1 MKIVFLTTKIFNY
14 SILSAFKMIKR
25 KKILFFFFLINSFC
39 AFAQGV
45 KVSNQDSLLSIEL
58 YNAGI
63 KAARLGD
70 FENAIYNFN
79 KIYELRKK
87 IFGPNSI
94 RLAGM
99 LNNIGIQYK
108 SLGNLDMA
116 IESYKKAEVIFVNK
130 YGNDYSELG
139 PVYINLGNIYSDAG
153 DYTKALEYHKNAL
166 RVLRKD
172 SILENEN
179 IKTSIYNIAETQFK
193 LGHNDEVLQFS
204 QKNLNSISPH
214 LRSRWYDL
222 IAKAY
227 HNIGKNDLSEKYYL
241 LAINSWTVLYG
252 NNNVELADEYLAYSA
267 FLISQKKYDQALVYS
282 SKAKTIALNFYGK
295 KSRSY
300 AEVQSNFGDYYY
312 MKNSEAR
319 QIDDFRFQRKKYLN
333 EAISYYHDAIVSLVD
348 SFQTNDPFIDPPLK
362 NVISDIQLV
371 DEFKKKALAMEKLAE
386 IYLSEFNYEKSFKY
400 FNASLNSLVKAT
412 QLIHRLQI
420 GFENEESKY
429 FLAQNQESTFYE
441 AIKIAYKLYVQ
452 TKQQKYIELAFEFS
466 EKSKSS
472 NLLASVK
479 DIKAK
484 EFGGIPDSL
493 LKKENDLKSNIATY
507 ESLMFKENH
516 SEYPDSQKVNLF
528 ASKIFKYKDEYNKL
542 VLSFEKLYPQY
553 YAFKY
558 ENKVVGIKEIQSRI
572 NSRQV
577 IVEYFIKEPEAS
589 DTNGELYRFV
599 VSKDSVNFSME
610 NIDSSYSNNIQT
622 VHDFLINP
630 NYLYTKKVDYVNYVN
645 AGYGLY
651 ERLLKPI
658 IRNLSGK
665 DITIIPHDKL
675 SYIPFDALLT
685 QMPDTSVMNFR
696 NLNYMI
702 KDYVVNYSYSATL
715 LYNFSEP
722 KKKSS
727 KSLLVFSPQYIAE
740 EPRIDPETS
749 VIYPLSPLPGAAD
762 EVKGISRNIKADIFM
777 NNYAQE
783 NEFKDRV
790 SDFDVLHLAMHTIIN
805 DSLPMFSKLVFSQ
818 PTKNSP
824 DDGYLNTYEI
834 YNMKLN
840 ARLAVLSACATG
852 TGKLQKGEGV
862 MSMAR
867 GFIYA
872 GCPSIVMTLWQVE
885 DKSGVKIME
894 DFYYYLSKGKRKDVA
909 LRMAKLN
916 HLETSD
922 PLTAHPHYW
931 LGYVSIGNSEPLF
944 TSKDVY
950 FTLFLLLAVLLVFGD
965 WYIRKRPR
973 KNRGLK

>member
-1 MKIVFLTTKIFNY
+1 LFTV
-14 SILSAFKMIKR
+14 ILSAIEM
-25 KKILFFFFLINSFC
+25 KKIKYLISLVFTISSLWV
-39 AFAQGV
+39 FAQGN
-45 KVSNQDSLLSIEL
+45 KVSKQDSLLTLQL
-58 YNAGI
+58 YSAGV
-63 KAARLGD
+63 KAGMIGD
-70 FENAIYNFN
+70 FEDAISNFDQ
-79 KIYELRKK
+79 IYELRRK
-87 IFGPNSI
+87 IFGSNSI
-94 RLAGM
+94 RLAGL

-108 SLGNLDMA
+108 NLGNLDKA
-116 IESYKKAEVIFVNK
+116 IDSYKMAESLFVNK
-130 YGNDYSELG
+130 FGTDYSELG
-139 PVYINLGNIYSDAG
+139 PVYINLGNIYSLSG
-153 DYTKALEYHKNAL
+153 DYNKALEYQQNAFRILKN
-166 RVLRKD
+166 D
-172 SILENEN
+172 SITNN
-179 IKTSIYNIAETQFK
+179 KYFQISKYNIAEAQLK
-193 LGHNDEVLQFS
+193 LGYNTDAIRFS
-204 QKNLNSISPH
+204 QLNLNSISPD
-214 LRSRWYDL
+214 LKPRWYDL
-222 IAKAY
+222 IAQAY
-227 HNIGKNDLSEKYYL
+227 RNEGSLDLSEKYYL
-241 LAINSWTVLYG
+241 LAINSWTILYG
-252 NNNVELADEYLAYSA
+252 NNNIELLDEYLAYSA
-267 FLISQKKYDQALVYS
+267 FLISQKKYDQALIFS
-282 SKAKTIALNFYGK
+282 SKAKFIALKFYGK

-300 AEVQSNFGDYYY
+300 AEVQSNFGDYNY
-312 MKNSEAR
+312 MKNLEAR
-319 QIDDFRFQRKKYLN
+319 QIDDFRSQRKKYLN
-333 EAISYYHDAIVSLVD
+333 EAILYYQDAIISLVD
-348 SFQTNDPFIDPPLK
+348 SFQTTDPFIDPPLK

-386 IYLSEFNYEKSFKY
+386 IYLSEFDYEKSFKY

-429 FLAQNQESTFYE
+429 FLAQNQEATFYE
-441 AIKIAYKLYVQ
+441 AIKIAYKLYAQ
-452 TKQQKYIELAFEFS
+452 TKKQKYIELAFEFS

-479 DIKAK
+479 DMKAK

-493 LKKENDLKSNIATY
+493 LKKENNLKSNIATY
-507 ESLMFKENH
+507 TSMLFAENH

-528 ASKIFKYKDEYNKL
+528 AAKIFRYNDEYNKL
-542 VLSFEKLYPQY
+542 IDSFEKSYPKY

-558 ENKVVGIKEIQSRI
+558 ENKVVGIKEIQTKI
-572 NSRQV
+572 NSRQAL
-577 IVEYFIKEPEAS
+577 VEYFVKESEATDS
-589 DTNGELYRFV
+589 NGELYRFV
-599 VSKDSVNFSME
+599 VTKDSVNFSME
-610 NIDSSYSNNIQT
+610 KIDSSYSNNIQT

-630 NYLYTKKVDYVNYVN
+630 NYLYTKKKDYVKYSV
-645 AGYGLY
+645 AGYSLY
-651 ERLLKPI
+651 EKLLKPI
-658 IRNLSGK
+658 ARNLSGK

-696 NLNYMI
+696 NLNYLI
-702 KDYVVNYSYSATL
+702 KDYVVNYSYSAAL
-715 LYNFSEP
+715 LYDFSEQ

-727 KSLLVFSPQYIAE
+727 KSLLVFSPQYLAG

-749 VIYPLSPLPGAAD
+749 VQYFLNPLPGAAD
-762 EVKGISRNIKADIFM
+762 EVKGVSRNIKSDIFM

-790 SDFDVLHLAMHTIIN
+790 SEFDVLHLAMHTIIN
-805 DSLPMFSKLVFSQ
+805 DSLPMFSKLVFSK
-818 PTKNSP
+818 PGLKSSE
-824 DDGYLNTYEI
+824 DGYLNTYEI

-950 FTLFLLLAVLLVFGD
+950 FVIFLLLAVLLVFAD

-973 KNRGLK
+973 NNQGQKS